1 MVAGQAAASARE
13 MEVLLHSRVAVVHM
27 LREKKEQ
34 RNDGRGRDAKK
45 NTFVLQQNSGGGE
58 GKQLVVDSRQTK
70 AHSIAQY
77 ACSTPGFPV
86 GTAY

>member
-1 MVAGQAAASARE
+1 MVAGQAAAARE
-13 MEVLLHSRVAVVHM
+13 MEVLRSRVAVVHM

-45 NTFVLQQNSGGGE
+45 NTFVLQQNSGRGE